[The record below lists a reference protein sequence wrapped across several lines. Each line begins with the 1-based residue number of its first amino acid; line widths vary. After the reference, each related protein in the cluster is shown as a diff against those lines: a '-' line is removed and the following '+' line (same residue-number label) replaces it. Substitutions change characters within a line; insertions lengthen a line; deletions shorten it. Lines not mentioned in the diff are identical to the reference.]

1 MFYAL
6 RLWFMVYGVWFMVYG
21 LWFMVYGLWFMVYG
35 SRFTVHGLE
44 FEVNGLWFRVQG
56 LGFGVCTI
64 SRRMTML
71 ANCGTDDT
79 VVSNITWFCV
89 RCSGL
94 RARDLLAL
102 HARSVDDLSFVVYV
116 VW

>member
-1 MFYAL
+1 
-6 RLWFMVYGVWFMVYG
+6 
-21 LWFMVYGLWFMVYG
+21 
-35 SRFTVHGLE
+35 
-44 FEVNGLWFRVQG
+44 
-56 LGFGVCTI
+56 
-64 SRRMTML
+64 ML